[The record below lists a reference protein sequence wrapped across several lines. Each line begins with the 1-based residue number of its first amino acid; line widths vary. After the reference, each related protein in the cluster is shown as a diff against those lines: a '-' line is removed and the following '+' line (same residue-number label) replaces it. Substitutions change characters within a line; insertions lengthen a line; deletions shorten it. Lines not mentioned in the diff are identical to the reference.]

1 MMNYV
6 ITKDDKYKE
15 YRYLWYD
22 IYILNIIFYL
32 DYGNS
37 YKNTFGQGP
46 KGNTKMCKHILLND
60 KIVGKFLF

>member
-1 MMNYV
+1 MINIKNIDAYGM
-6 ITKDDKYKE
+6 IYK
-15 YRYLWYD
+15 
-22 IYILNIIFYL
+22 LNIIFYL